1 TVAVDALTMRVR
13 GSAGEIYTHINGS
26 APAPAVFVAKGE
38 DGKGAREVGEFQAIR
53 DPETLNQVSVKYSS
67 TLSSHVG
74 FYPIPKGSRGETV
87 LEVQVP
93 DGFFVGLAEKK
104 NKLLGKLDAIYR

>member
-1 TVAVDALTMRVR
+1 
-13 GSAGEIYTHINGS
+13 
-26 APAPAVFVAKGE
+26 
-38 DGKGAREVGEFQAIR
+38 
-53 DPETLNQVSVKYSS
+53 
-67 TLSSHVG
+67 VG

-104 NKLLGKLDAIYR
+104 NKLFGKLDAIYR